1 MNKKSQLSYSDEGY
15 MDKVLRQT
23 MQLKNE
29 QEKIYKV
36 IQGRGN
42 QH

>member
-29 QEKIYKV
+29 QEKN
-36 IQGRGN
+36 IQSNTGKG
-42 QH
+42 